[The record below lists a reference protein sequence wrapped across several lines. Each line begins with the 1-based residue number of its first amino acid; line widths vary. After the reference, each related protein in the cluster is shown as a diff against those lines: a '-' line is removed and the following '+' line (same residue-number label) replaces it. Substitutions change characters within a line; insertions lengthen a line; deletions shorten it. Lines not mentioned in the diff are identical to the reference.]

1 MPYPYAT
8 VMKGYYKRDD
18 LTAKV
23 MHGEWFDTGDIGILT
38 VDGELVIRGRMKDTI
53 VLRGGENIEPA
64 PIEMRL
70 NTSRYIMQSMV
81 VGQDQRFLGAVIV
94 PVQEEIIAFAKEN
107 QIPYSKYEDL
117 MDNEEIRKLIDTEI
131 QGIIN
136 AHNGFK
142 LFEKISRFVLI
153 AKTFEVG
160 VELSAKQEIMRHKV
174 SDIYSKE
181 INSLFK

>member
-1 MPYPYAT
+1 MITPKWQLPFKWIPSILIAHGLPRLKSNIIWSIVKYET
-8 VMKGYYKRDD
+8 VSKV
-18 LTAKV
+18 TAK
-23 MHGEWFDTGDIGILT
+23 
-38 VDGELVIRGRMKDTI
+38 LVGSLS
-53 VLRGGENIEPA
+53 V
-64 PIEMRL
+64 
-70 NTSRYIMQSMV
+70 
-81 VGQDQRFLGAVIV
+81 
-94 PVQEEIIAFAKEN
+94 
-107 QIPYSKYEDL
+107 
-117 MDNEEIRKLIDTEI
+117 NEEIRKLIDTEI

-153 AKTFEVG
+153 GKAFEVG